1 MIDQI
6 EAPRLVKGLA
16 PEDIAFIISDQL
28 NLANYLHPPEELP
41 LQPDKTYAD
50 NQSLWA
56 DVLAKKLRA
65 RLTLQL
71 TNFLLCDWFPR
82 SPGLFYTDK
91 ARQARQEA
99 QYFRESAPESTADTN
114 LENQYQVDD
123 DAPDFTYIYNPYGKL
138 SMLKGGI
145 GSVRLCE
152 KEIREGVIWF
162 MSASQT
168 PVAHEGF
175 PVALP
180 DDLYQRYYDQ
190 LHERGF
196 MACTLVGKLQNLPQ
210 DLDVLYKDY
219 TGVPRLYLLVEE
231 LRPLPTPDLN
241 QPFRVSVAT
250 SFVSDFESPGWN
262 RMYAAYV
269 TFYPHVHGS
278 LERRVDW
285 LENRYVKSRYQGKI
299 VTDFDEREFHFP
311 NVAFSLDKVM
321 TNNLNTM
328 ETKRWLESIHDE
340 LNLWPE
346 FADDVAQMQ
355 ANLHLHRV
363 LCDHFN
369 LEEFRNLCFQLG
381 VRYDHLR
388 GEALPGKARELLLHC
403 QQHNQMPDLI
413 EAIQQTRPHLSL
425 SQ

>member
-6 EAPRLVKGLA
+6 EAPQLVKGLA
-16 PEDIAFIISDQL
+16 PEDIAFIISAQL

-41 LQPDKTYAD
+41 PQPDKTYAD
-50 NQSLWA
+50 NQSLWV

-82 SPGLFYTDK
+82 SPGLYYTDK
-91 ARQARQEA
+91 ALLARQEA
-99 QYFRESAPESTADTN
+99 QHSRVFAPESIGETN
-114 LENQYQVDD
+114 LENQYRVAD
-123 DAPDFTYIYNPYGKL
+123 DAPDFTHIFNPYGKL
-138 SMLKGGI
+138 SMLKGGV
-145 GSVRLCE
+145 GSVRLRE
-152 KEIREGVIWF
+152 KEIGGGVVWF
-162 MSASQT
+162 MAASQT

-180 DDLYQRYYDQ
+180 DDLYQRHFDQ
-190 LHERGF
+190 LHEQGF
-196 MACTLVGKLQNLPQ
+196 LACTLVGKLQNLPQ

-231 LRPLPTPDLN
+231 IRPLPTPSLT

-250 SFVSDFESPGWN
+250 SFISDYESPGWN

-269 TFYPHVHGS
+269 TFYPQMHDS

-321 TNNLNTM
+321 THNLNTA
-328 ETKRWLESIHDE
+328 ETKSWLDSIHDE
-340 LNLWPE
+340 INIWPE

-355 ANLHLHRV
+355 ANLHIHRV
-363 LCDHFN
+363 LCDYFN
-369 LEEFRNLCFQLG
+369 LEEFKSICFQIG
-381 VRYDHLR
+381 VPYDHL
-388 GEALPGKARELLLHC
+388 GGNALPGKARELLFRC
-403 QQHNQMPDLI
+403 QRHNQI
-413 EAIQQTRPHLSL
+413 EALIAMIREQRPGLEI
-425 SQ
+425 

>member
-6 EAPRLVKGLA
+6 EAPQLVKGLA
-16 PEDIAFIISDQL
+16 PEDIAFIISAQL

-50 NQSLWA
+50 NQTLWA

-82 SPGLFYTDK
+82 SPGLYYTDQ
-91 ARQARQEA
+91 AQHARQEA
-99 QYFRESAPESTADTN
+99 QYFREFVPEPTGETN
-114 LENQYQVDD
+114 LENQYQIND
-123 DAPDFTYIYNPYGKL
+123 DAPDFTHIYNPYGKL

-152 KEIREGVIWF
+152 KEIGGGVVWF

-180 DDLYQRYYDQ
+180 DDLYQRHYDQ
-190 LHERGF
+190 LHEQGF
-196 MACTLVGKLQNLPQ
+196 LACTLVGKLQNLPQ
-210 DLDVLYKDY
+210 DLEILYKDY

-231 LRPLPTPDLN
+231 LRPLPTPDLA
-241 QPFRVSVAT
+241 QPFRVSVAA
-250 SFVSDFESPGWN
+250 SFISDYESPGWN
-262 RMYAAYV
+262 RMYASYV
-269 TFYPHVHGS
+269 TFYPQLQDS
-278 LERRVDW
+278 LERRIDW
-285 LENRYVKSRYQGKI
+285 LENRYVKSRYQGQI

-321 TNNLNTM
+321 TNRLNTA
-328 ETKRWLESIHDE
+328 ETKQWLTAIHDE
-340 LNLWPE
+340 LNIWPE
-346 FADDVAQMQ
+346 YADDVMLMQ
-355 ANLHLHRV
+355 ANLQWHRI
-363 LCDHFN
+363 LCDHFS
-369 LEEFRNLCFQLG
+369 LDEFQNLCFELG

-388 GEALPGKARELLLHC
+388 GQALPGKARELLFHC
-403 QQHNQMPDLI
+403 QRHNQM
-413 EAIQQTRPHLSL
+413 EALLAAIRQQRPGLDI
-425 SQ
+425 